1 MQPVSY
7 VKRRLLM
14 KDNHKEVLKITQGAL
29 IAALY
34 VVLTLAFA
42 PISFGPLQLR
52 ISEALIILPMFTSA
66 AVPGLF
72 IGCLLAN
79 ILGGAVIPDV
89 IFGSLASFLAAL
101 TMYKLRNVKFFKI
114 PLIALLMP
122 AIMNGII
129 VGFEIDFFFVNQYRF
144 DLTDFLINA
153 GLVAI
158 GEIAVLFALGLP
170 LFIAIQKRNLSK
182 KLS

>member
-1 MQPVSY
+1 MRNNKYISY
-7 VKRRLLM
+7 NVQSA
-14 KDNHKEVLKITQGAL
+14 VT
-29 IAALY
+29 AALY
-34 VVLTLAFA
+34 AVVTIMQNVLLPGSASMAVQF
-42 PISFGPLQLR
+42 R
-52 ISEALIILPMFTSA
+52 VSEAVTVLALFSPSA
-66 AVPGLF
+66 ISGLT
-72 IGCLLAN
+72 IGCLIAN
-79 ILGGAVIPDV
+79 ISSISSIGAVDV

>member
-1 MQPVSY
+1 MRNNKYISY
-7 VKRRLLM
+7 IVQSA
-14 KDNHKEVLKITQGAL
+14 VT
-29 IAALY
+29 AALY
-34 VVLTLAFA
+34 AVVTIMQNVLLPGSASMAVQF
-42 PISFGPLQLR
+42 R
-52 ISEALIILPMFTSA
+52 VSEAVTVLALFSPSA
-66 AVPGLF
+66 ISGLT
-72 IGCLLAN
+72 IGCLIAN
-79 ILGGAVIPDV
+79 ISSISSIGAVDV